1 MKFLKFL
8 IALIYANVV
17 FYTAAFSQNLVNNGN
32 GIVINNGA
40 YLVIGGKYINRNA
53 TQDGFVDNDG
63 NMIVYGDFINNATN
77 NVFVNIE
84 SNPDG
89 KTIMPAL
96 SQQSI
101 SGTNTTRFENLKV
114 SGGIKNLDANHAM
127 VAGNFI
133 LASVFKLNSHTLEL
147 EKSSPLVLDHPSG
160 YLMAETE
167 PSYGLGILRWNLNDQ
182 GGTYNIPFGSGMASN
197 NDINLT
203 IKVVQCALGNGA
215 INFST
220 YPTNSSNVPL
230 PDFVSSLEP
239 YDPEVTVNRFWLI
252 DAEHSTKPSV
262 EITFKYTDID
272 ANSIL
277 ENTLG
282 AIRYNCNAMA
292 WDDFLPN
299 GVADVIENTVT
310 TNTVAPNDFFKNWTL
325 TGSSP
330 EDYIYIPNSFTPNG
344 DGNNEWFAPII
355 GNDELLSDYSFMIFD
370 RWGSMVFSST
380 TQDKGWDGMR
390 EGIECQQDVYVWV
403 FGYRDIRGSNV
414 VKMGKV
420 TLIR

>member
-147 EKSSPLVLDHPSG
+147 EKSSP
-160 YLMAETE
+160 
-167 PSYGLGILRWNLNDQ
+167 W
-182 GGTYNIPFGSGMASN
+182 
-197 NDINLT
+197 
-203 IKVVQCALGNGA
+203 
-215 INFST
+215 
-220 YPTNSSNVPL
+220 
-230 PDFVSSLEP
+230 
-239 YDPEVTVNRFWLI
+239 FWI
-252 DAEHSTKPSV
+252 
-262 EITFKYTDID
+262 
-272 ANSIL
+272 
-277 ENTLG
+277 
-282 AIRYNCNAMA
+282 IRA
-292 WDDFLPN
+292 
-299 GVADVIENTVT
+299 VI
-310 TNTVAPNDFFKNWTL
+310 
-325 TGSSP
+325 
-330 EDYIYIPNSFTPNG
+330 
-344 DGNNEWFAPII
+344 
-355 GNDELLSDYSFMIFD
+355 
-370 RWGSMVFSST
+370 
-380 TQDKGWDGMR
+380 
-390 EGIECQQDVYVWV
+390 
-403 FGYRDIRGSNV
+403 
-414 VKMGKV
+414 
-420 TLIR
+420 